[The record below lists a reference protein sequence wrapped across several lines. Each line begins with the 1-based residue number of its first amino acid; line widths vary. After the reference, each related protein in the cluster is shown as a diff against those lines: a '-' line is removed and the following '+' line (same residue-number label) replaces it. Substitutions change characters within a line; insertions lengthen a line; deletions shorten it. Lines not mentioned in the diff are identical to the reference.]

1 MNGVRNRWSLAW
13 ALAAASCLGVAQQ
26 PVPPGSEEE
35 EALSAV
41 AQLMATPVVTAS
53 RQAESSRRA
62 PARVLVVGAETIRQ
76 RGYRSLL
83 DLLSDLPD
91 FKVERNV
98 HEHYYTSFAAR
109 GVPGADKFLVLMDGV
124 RITGPTNEPMPIF
137 ENYPVHMLRKVEVV
151 YGPTS
156 ALYGADAVS
165 AVVNLIT
172 REAGNEVEGLVE
184 GGASDHRYGRFYAA
198 RRLGEGVALRVG
210 GQVFSEHQPAM
221 DRYYPNYQGFS
232 AQRTGR
238 FLDFGGGRVTPS
250 LPFEAEPSQ
259 QLSAAALYLALDLGA
274 LRLGYFNTQSRFPAS
289 NKNTPDHAIYSDDV
303 FIGHR
308 LEVFHGTFAKEVGP
322 LHTTS
327 TLAFARLE
335 LNPNSNYRDVFGYY
349 DRAFKYARS
358 SSARADFQV
367 DWTPRPDLEL
377 TGGLALESFDTL
389 PWSADLT
396 SPVDPNGVVGGQLL
410 GSPGIPADFFP
421 LAFRNSGAFLQAR
434 IHAGPRWHLNLGL
447 RFDRNSRFG
456 SSLNPRLGWVWESS
470 QDFTLK
476 ASFGSAFLAPSPYES
491 FLHYGAFTTMD
502 GGQTYTSGFWRL
514 PNPNLQPI
522 RSQTLEVVAQKGLG
536 RRWALEASVYRTRLT
551 NLFRVVS
558 DDAVT
563 HLYGGHYKGWPV
575 DFIAVQ
581 TNLGR
586 QENLGGSLLATGSWS
601 TAGGQVVKAS
611 LGYSYVDGQVD
622 QSNNGAE
629 VEIERVSPHMGKVTL
644 EWVGEGWS
652 VAPRLSWI
660 GTQRVAEL
668 DPATGRRYRLP
679 GYLRADLHLAR
690 EWTWGPGRAGLTLT
704 VSNALDARYRNINYE
719 AKPGQGIAF
728 FGVPQEPRRF
738 ALGLSWRQ

>member
-1 MNGVRNRWSLAW
+1 MGGMRSRQTLVGC
-13 ALAAASCLGVAQQ
+13 LAAWGCLAQAQQ
-26 PVPPGSEEE
+26 GEPPRSEEE
-35 EALSAV
+35 EAVSTIALLMG
-41 AQLMATPVVTAS
+41 AQVVTAS
-53 RQAESSRRA
+53 RQEESSRRA
-62 PARVLVVGAETIRQ
+62 PARVLVVDAETLRQ

-98 HEHYYTSFAAR
+98 HEHYFTSFAAR

-137 ENYPVHMLRKVEVV
+137 ENYPVHFLRRVEVV

-172 REAGNEVEGLVE
+172 REPGDEAEGLVE
-184 GGASDHRYGRFYAA
+184 GGESGHRYGRFYAS
-198 RRLGEGVALRVG
+198 RRLGEGVALRLG
-210 GQVFSEHQPAM
+210 GQVFSQHQPAM
-221 DRYYPNYQGFS
+221 DRFYADYQGFS

-238 FLDFGGGRVTPS
+238 FLDFGGARVRPA
-250 LPFEAEPSQ
+250 LPFDPEPSQ
-259 QLSAAALYLALDLGA
+259 QLAAAALFLGLDLGP
-274 LRLGYFNTQSRFPAS
+274 LRLSYFQNQSRFPAS
-289 NKNTPDHAIYSDDV
+289 NKNTPDHAIYADDV

-308 LEVFHGTFAKEVGP
+308 LEVVHAAYTRELGP
-322 LHTTS
+322 LRTTS

-358 SSARADFQV
+358 ESARAEFQV
-367 DWTPRPDLEL
+367 DWSPRAGLEC
-377 TGGLALESFDTL
+377 TGGLTFEAFDTV

-396 SPVDPNGVVGGQLL
+396 APVDPNGALKGQLL

-421 LAFRNSGAFLQAR
+421 LAYRNQGAFLQAR
-434 IHAGPRWHLNLGL
+434 FDAGPRWHWNLGL
-447 RFDRNSRFG
+447 RFDRNSRSG
-456 SSLNPRLGWVWESS
+456 SSSNPRLGWVWEPSG
-470 QDFTLK
+470 DFTLK

-491 FLHYGAFTTMD
+491 FLHYGAFTTTD
-502 GGQTYTSGFWRL
+502 GGKTYTSGFWRL

-536 RRWALEASVYRTRLT
+536 RRWVLEASAYQTRLR
-551 NLFRVVS
+551 NLFQVVS
-558 DDAVT
+558 DAEVT
-563 HLYGGHYKGWPV
+563 RLYGGHYKGWPV

-586 QENLGGSLLATGSWS
+586 QENRGGSLLVTGSWG
-601 TAGGQVVKAS
+601 AGGRKLRAS

-622 QSNNGAE
+622 RFQNGAE
-629 VEIERVSPHMGKVTL
+629 VEIERVSPHMGKVAV
-644 EWVGEGWS
+644 EWAGEAWS
-652 VAPRLSWI
+652 VAPRLLWI

-679 GYLRADLHLAR
+679 GYLRMDLHLRR
-690 EWTWGPGRAGLTLT
+690 EWPAGGGRVGLAFTA
-704 VSNALDARYRNINYE
+704 SNALDARYRNINYE
-719 AKPGQGIAF
+719 ARPGPAIAF
-728 FGVPQEPRRF
+728 FGVPQEPRRL